1 MRTLSNDSVIE
12 FNKLNSRNPI
22 LLLAELTFDGST
34 YYFVNNSESVDWG
47 SQTYTPFPFVF
58 DVIPGKTADT
68 LPEVKLDIMNTL
80 TMLEYLDDNDG
91 LIRTDIALF
100 IVHATESA
108 GVWGI
113 SETKNAAFASRDA
126 YPLRFLY
133 TVIKTQVTSTTV
145 SMTLGVPNYFQLPFP
160 ARLYRRDWC
169 DFAYKGDLCW
179 MEGRTVV
186 SETDKCDHSY
196 TNCKAHHTDQIA
208 ASPPVG
214 VPFGGFPNIGKG
226 SYRY

>member
-1 MRTLSNDSVIE
+1 MRTLTSTSVIE

-22 LLLAELTFDGST
+22 LLLAELTFDST
-34 YYFVNNSESVDWG
+34 THYFVNNNEALSWG
-47 SQTYTPFPFVF
+47 TQSYTPFPFVF

-68 LPEVKLDIMNTL
+68 LPEVKLDMMNTL

-91 LIRTDIALF
+91 LIGTEVILF
-100 IVHATESA
+100 IVHATESV
-108 GVWGI
+108 GTWGI
-113 SETKNAAFASRDA
+113 DSTKNGTFANRTS
-126 YPLRFLY
+126 YSLRFAY
-133 TVIKTQVTSTTV
+133 TIIKTIVTKTSV

-179 MEGRTVV
+179 MNGRTVV
-186 SETDKCDHSY
+186 GEADECDHSY
-196 TNCKAHHTDQIA
+196 TNCKAHHTDQVA
-208 ASPPVG
+208 ATPPLG
-214 VPFGGFPNIGKG
+214 IPFGGFPNLGKG